1 VIFRKFLL
9 DQNRIGGKMFQGVIT
24 AIVTPFT
31 ENGDVD
37 EPALRQLVNFQIES
51 GVAGIVPCGTT
62 GESPTL
68 SYEEHNRVIDIVIE
82 EARGR
87 VPIIAGT
94 GSNSTAE
101 AIFLTQH
108 AYKAGAQATL
118 QVAPYYNKPTQ
129 KGIYQH
135 FLTIADAVDLPMII
149 YNIPS
154 RTGINI
160 ETDTLIKMAEH
171 KNIVAVKEASG
182 NISQIMEVISRRPEG
197 FSVLSGD
204 DNLTF
209 PLMSLGGDGVI
220 SVASN
225 LVPQEVCSMV
235 NLALA
240 GKWDDSRKYHYYLLP
255 IFKVL
260 FIETNPVPIKTALA
274 LQGKIKEIFRL
285 PLSPM
290 DQSNREKLKEVLAS
304 KKILL

>member
-1 VIFRKFLL
+1 
-9 DQNRIGGKMFQGVIT
+9 
-24 AIVTPFT
+24 
-31 ENGDVD
+31 
-37 EPALRQLVNFQIES
+37 
-51 GVAGIVPCGTT
+51 
-62 GESPTL
+62 
-68 SYEEHNRVIDIVIE
+68 
-82 EARGR
+82 
-87 VPIIAGT
+87 
-94 GSNSTAE
+94 
-101 AIFLTQH
+101 
-108 AYKAGAQATL
+108 
-118 QVAPYYNKPTQ
+118 
-129 KGIYQH
+129 
-135 FLTIADAVDLPMII
+135 
-149 YNIPS
+149 
-154 RTGINI
+154 
-160 ETDTLIKMAEH
+160 
-171 KNIVAVKEASG
+171 
-182 NISQIMEVISRRPEG
+182 MEVISRRPEG

-255 IFKVL
+255 IFKAL